1 MEEQTGPRIAPSSA
15 DLLTGTFGPAE
26 PLPAA
31 SAAPPAAPSAG
42 PLAGASGVPLAGT
55 SGGSLAGTSGGS
67 LEGAFAGPP
76 AGVSAGP
83 LTGTSAPADLLA
95 DAQDPADLLADA
107 QEAADPLTDT
117 SGPPLRR
124 DGLLARIAPF
134 AILACLAEASL
145 ALPPGPASLP
155 EAIASAL
162 ILAATAALVVLV
174 PWDRLPAWCDVAVPL
189 LYTASVLP
197 LAQAA
202 GGTYSGILLILLS
215 PIIWAALFHTRWE
228 SVYVSAAALAVV
240 LTVSL
245 MPDMASPAVLIR
257 RMISWAA
264 LAAMIAVA
272 GHGLRARIRRSR
284 LQAALMQ
291 ERLREMSILADRD
304 RIAAS
309 LQDTVVQR
317 LFASGLSLQG
327 TAGLLGGRPE
337 VARRISQVV
346 QDLDE
351 SITLLRQSI
360 FDPAQG
366 APARGLRRSILDV
379 SRELTPWLGMVP
391 EVTLEGPLDTAVP
404 PPAARQLLGVLR
416 EGLAG
421 SGAGAQATQVA
432 VAVAADHEAVTLTI
446 TDDGTRWAARS
457 DGDGPALPALR
468 ARADQ
473 VGGTVAT
480 EVAATGEARLIWRAP
495 LREFGSGVPSR

>member
-1 MEEQTGPRIAPSSA
+1 MEDEIGNRAP
-15 DLLTGTFGPAE
+15 DPGPAD
-26 PLPAA
+26 PLAVTFAYPDPLVDAPDPADA
-31 SAAPPAAPSAG
+31 LTDAAGSEGA
-42 PLAGASGVPLAGT
+42 LAGAAVPADALAG
-55 SGGSLAGTSGGS
+55 A
-67 LEGAFAGPP
+67 A
-76 AGVSAGP
+76 
-83 LTGTSAPADLLA
+83 
-95 DAQDPADLLADA
+95 DPADV
-107 QEAADPLTDT
+107 LTDT
-117 SGPPLRR
+117 SASALRR

-134 AILACLAEASL
+134 AALAILAEASL

-174 PWDRLPAWCDVAVPL
+174 PWERLPAWCDVAVPL

-202 GGTYSGILLILLS
+202 GGTYSGILMILLS
-215 PIIWAALFHTRWE
+215 PIIWTVLFGRPWE
-228 SVYVSAAALAVV
+228 SAVVSAAALAVV

-257 RMISWAA
+257 RMIAWAA

-309 LQDTVVQR
+309 LHDTVVQR
-317 LFASGLSLQG
+317 LFASGLSLQS
-327 TAGLLGGRPE
+327 TAGLLGSRPE
-337 VARRISQVV
+337 VAGRIDQVV
-346 QDLDE
+346 RDLDE

-360 FDPAQG
+360 FDPEQEAR
-366 APARGLRRSILDV
+366 ARGLRRSILDV
-379 SRELTPWLGMVP
+379 SRELTPWLGVVP

-404 PPAARQLLGVLR
+404 SPAARQLLGVLR
-416 EGLAG
+416 EGLAH
-421 SGAGAQATQVA
+421 SGAYAHATQVA
-432 VAVAADHEAVTLTI
+432 VAVAADQDRVTLTI

-468 ARADQ
+468 ARAHQ
-473 VGGTVAT
+473 LGGTVAT
-480 EVAATGEARLIWRAP
+480 ESVATGETRLIWQAP
-495 LREFGSGVPSR
+495 IRVLPSGVPSR

>member
-1 MEEQTGPRIAPSSA
+1 VEEQTDARTAPGSA
-15 DLLTGTFGPAE
+15 DLLTGPDGPAE
-26 PLPAA
+26 PLAAA
-31 SAAPPAAPSAG
+31 SAGPPTAASAGPPADTSGAAGPRAGASGGPSAGASTGPPADTSGAAGPRAAASGAAG
-42 PLAGASGVPLAGT
+42 PLAD
-55 SGGSLAGTSGGS
+55 
-67 LEGAFAGPP
+67 
-76 AGVSAGP
+76 
-83 LTGTSAPADLLA
+83 TSAPADLLA
-95 DAQDPADLLADA
+95 DVPGPADA
-107 QEAADPLTDT
+107 LTDT

-124 DGLLARIAPF
+124 EGLLARIAPF
-134 AILACLAEASL
+134 AALACLAEASL
-145 ALPPGPASLP
+145 ALPPGPASLR

-162 ILAATAALVVLV
+162 ILAATAALVALV

-189 LYTASVLP
+189 LYTVSVLP

-202 GGTYSGILLILLS
+202 GGTYAGILLILLS
-215 PIIWAALFHTRWE
+215 PIIWTALFHRRWD
-228 SVYVSAAALAVV
+228 SVWVSAAALAVV

-304 RIAAS
+304 RIATS
-309 LQDTVVQR
+309 LHDTVVQR

-337 VARRISQVV
+337 VARRISEVV

-360 FDPAQG
+360 FDPAHG
-366 APARGLRRSILDV
+366 TPARGLRRSILDV
-379 SRELTPWLGMVP
+379 SRELTPWLGVVP

-457 DGDGPALPALR
+457 DGDGPTLPALR
-468 ARADQ
+468 ARAQQ

-480 EVAATGEARLIWRAP
+480 EYEATGETRLIWRAP
-495 LREFGSGVPSR
+495 LRALPRGGPSR

>member
-1 MEEQTGPRIAPSSA
+1 MEKQTGPRIASRSA
-15 DLLTGTFGPAE
+15 HLLTGTFGPAE
-26 PLPAA
+26 PLPAG
-31 SAAPPAAPSAG
+31 SAEPLPA
-42 PLAGASGVPLAGT
+42 
-55 SGGSLAGTSGGS
+55 
-67 LEGAFAGPP
+67 
-76 AGVSAGP
+76 
-83 LTGTSAPADLLA
+83 APADLLA

-107 QEAADPLTDT
+107 QDAWDPLTDT

-155 EAIASAL
+155 EAIASLL

-174 PWDRLPAWCDVAVPL
+174 PWDRLPPWWDVAVPL
-189 LYTASVLP
+189 LYTASVLA

-215 PIIWAALFHTRWE
+215 PIIWAALFHRPWE
-228 SVYVSAAALAVV
+228 SVLVSAAALAVV

-264 LAAMIAVA
+264 LSAMIAVA

-284 LQAALMQ
+284 LQAAVMQ

-309 LQDTVVQR
+309 LHDTVVQR

-327 TAGLLGGRPE
+327 TVGLLGGRPE
-337 VARRISQVV
+337 AANRISQVV
-346 QDLDE
+346 HDLDE

-360 FDPAQG
+360 FDPAPG

-457 DGDGPALPALR
+457 DGDGPTLPGLR

-473 VGGTVAT
+473 AGGTVAT

-495 LREFGSGVPSR
+495 LRVFGSGVPSR

>member
-1 MEEQTGPRIAPSSA
+1 VEKQTGPRIASRSA
-15 DLLTGTFGPAE
+15 HLLTGTFGPAE

-31 SAAPPAAPSAG
+31 SAGPLPAAPAG
-42 PLAGASGVPLAGT
+42 PLPAAPAEPL
-55 SGGSLAGTSGGS
+55 
-67 LEGAFAGPP
+67 P
-76 AGVSAGP
+76 A
-83 LTGTSAPADLLA
+83 APADLLA
-95 DAQDPADLLADA
+95 DLQDPADLLADA
-107 QEAADPLTDT
+107 QDAWDPLTDT

-155 EAIASAL
+155 EAIASLL

-174 PWDRLPAWCDVAVPL
+174 PWDRLPPWWDVAVPL
-189 LYTASVLP
+189 LYTASVLA

-215 PIIWAALFHTRWE
+215 PIIWAALFHRPWE
-228 SVYVSAAALAVV
+228 SVLVSAAALAVV

-264 LAAMIAVA
+264 LSAMIAVA

-284 LQAALMQ
+284 LQAAVMQ

-309 LQDTVVQR
+309 LHDTVVQR

-327 TAGLLGGRPE
+327 TVGLLGGRPE
-337 VARRISQVV
+337 AANRISQVV

-360 FDPAQG
+360 FDPAPG

-457 DGDGPALPALR
+457 DGDGPTLPGLR